1 MASYHQAQRQYDSQH
16 DAEGERWDRYSEA
29 VSARVSELEKC
40 PDAIERAINE
50 VDCDHT
56 DELMALRVKA
66 FMTGRPA
73 DRHALETRENAL
85 VTAVLLR
92 FAKRDVGD
100 ETGYRKVRTAEA
112 IGDLFQRGRARVAL

>member
-1 MASYHQAQRQYDSQH
+1 MASYQQAQRQYDSQH

-66 FMTGRPA
+66 YLTGRPA
-73 DRHALETRENAL
+73 DRHALENREDAL
-85 VTAVLLR
+85 IAAVLLR
-92 FAKRDVGD
+92 FAKRDVGN
-100 ETGYRKVRTAEA
+100 EVGPRIVHAAESFA
-112 IGDLFQRGRARVAL
+112 DMLQGRRAGGSL

>member
-1 MASYHQAQRQYDSQH
+1 MSALRQAQRQYD
-16 DAEGERWDRYSEA
+16 AEGDIQGERHDRYSEA
-29 VSARVSELEKC
+29 VSKRVSELEKC

-50 VDCDHT
+50 VDCDHNE
-56 DELMALRVKA
+56 ELMPLRVKA
-66 FMTGRPA
+66 FMTGRQA
-73 DRHALETRENAL
+73 DRHALQAREDELIN
-85 VTAVLLR
+85 AVLLR